1 MVVIVLT
8 LRLTACASTRATV
21 SYNSGNFGTS
31 DPPKVVAVDDTY
43 KLAPLEYSARARGV
57 NSAYATAQRP

>member
-8 LRLTACASTRATV
+8 LRLTACASTQATV

-31 DPPKVVAVDDTY
+31 DPPKVVTVDDTY
-43 KLAPLEYSARARGV
+43 KLAPLEY
-57 NSAYATAQRP
+57 